1 MDALKKKIEEAVRR
15 EGIDLIGFAPKSRFD
30 ALPVEK
36 NPFTIFP
43 EGETVIMVRV
53 PYAEVIS
60 YTKDLRA
67 MTRGSGS
74 YYIELEGYDPAP
86 ADVTKKL
93 VEAYQASKA

>member
-43 EGETVIMVRV
+43 EGRDGHHARQAHL
-53 PYAEVIS
+53 PR
-60 YTKDLRA
+60 RA
-67 MTRGSGS
+67 ARRGG
-74 YYIELEGYDPAP
+74 GD
-86 ADVTKKL
+86 
-93 VEAYQASKA
+93 